1 MRIEERLQE
10 LEEMLLIMAQLVR
23 SMMEQAK
30 DALMSN
36 KKEQA
41 LFIIESDAHINNLEL
56 EINETVI
63 TTLSL
68 LHPVA
73 KDLRKV
79 ITALKIAND
88 LERIGDYAKN
98 IARYVIKNEHL
109 PEMLREEG
117 EKTFTIFF
125 NNFDMV
131 IQVIKDGNVSLA
143 YQAAEADE
151 LLDSAFKMI
160 ASKIDEEN
168 KINVPISFATVNL
181 LRNIERAGDHTK
193 NICEHVIYRVKAQYV
208 DFG

>member
-1 MRIEERLQE
+1 MRIEEQIEE
-10 LEEMLLIMAQLVR
+10 LEVMVLTMAKLVR
-23 SMMEQAK
+23 SVMEQARS
-30 DALMSN
+30 ALINN
-36 KKEQA
+36 KKDQA
-41 LFIIESDAHINNLEL
+41 LFIIESDAHVNNLEL

-63 TTLSL
+63 STLSL

-98 IARYVIKNEHL
+98 IARYVIKNQQL
-109 PEMLREEG
+109 PESLKKEDDIFE
-117 EKTFTIFF
+117 IFF
-125 NNFDMV
+125 TNFDLA
-131 IQVIKDGNVSLA
+131 IEVIKEGDVTLA
-143 YQAAEADE
+143 YQVAEADKK
-151 LLDSAFKMI
+151 LDEAFKVI
-160 ASKIDEEN
+160 ADKIDKETTEN
-168 KINVPISFATVNL
+168 IPVSVATVGL

>member
-1 MRIEERLQE
+1 MGIEESLQD
-10 LEEMLLIMAQLVR
+10 LEEMVLLMANLVR

-30 DALMSN
+30 NALMN
-36 KKEQA
+36 DKKEQA
-41 LFIIESDAHINNLEL
+41 LFIVESDAHINNLEL
-56 EINETVI
+56 EVNETVI

-98 IARYVIKNEHL
+98 IARYVIRNERL
-109 PEMLREEG
+109 PETLREEG
-117 EKTFTIFF
+117 ETIFAIF
-125 NNFDMV
+125 FRNFDLV
-131 IQVIKDGNVSLA
+131 IEVIKEGDVALA
-143 YQAAEADE
+143 YEAAEADE
-151 LLDSAFKMI
+151 LLDNAFKTI
-160 ASKIDEEN
+160 ANKIDQESSVN
-168 KINVPISFATVNL
+168 SPVSFATINL

-193 NICEHVIYRVKAQYV
+193 NICEHIIYRKKAQYV

>member
-10 LEEMLLIMAQLVR
+10 LEEMLLTMAELVR

-30 DALMSN
+30 DALMGN

-109 PEMLREEG
+109 PEMLRDEG
-117 EKTFTIFF
+117 EKIFAIFF

-131 IQVIKDGNVSLA
+131 IQVIKEGDVSLA

-151 LLDSAFKMI
+151 LLNSAFKMI
-160 ASKIDEEN
+160 AGKIDEES
-168 KINVPISFATVNL
+168 KMNVPISFATVNL

-193 NICEHVIYRVKAQYV
+193 NICEHIIYRVKAQYV